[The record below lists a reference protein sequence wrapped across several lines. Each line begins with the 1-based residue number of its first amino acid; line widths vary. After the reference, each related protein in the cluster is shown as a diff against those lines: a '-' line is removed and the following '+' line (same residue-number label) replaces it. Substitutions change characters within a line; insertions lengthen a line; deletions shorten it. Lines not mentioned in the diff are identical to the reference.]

1 MAMDDFLKDASG
13 DWESMNSGWV
23 CTATGGLQHMQA
35 TSCCCAVSN
44 GKDVV
49 ATRGRNR
56 SMAELLFGVMERL
69 KGDSEGGACVL
80 PEHEGADPGEHL
92 EALQL
97 APVLTVLCQYA
108 APEVAAFLED
118 LTPEAGM
125 DPERLAV
132 LMTNINPRVGITLP
146 DCLDMEGCHSEI
158 PHTTFL
164 LDGTG
169 EDSREDAVNPLED
182 TSAEVLPK
190 PHDGENNEEVME
202 SEDKDEEEVK
212 FLEEI
217 KISKST
223 NTEGEEIASGVK
235 SVKKRKGNQWGK
247 QKG

>member
-1 MAMDDFLKDASG
+1 
-13 DWESMNSGWV
+13 
-23 CTATGGLQHMQA
+23 
-35 TSCCCAVSN
+35 
-44 GKDVV
+44 
-49 ATRGRNR
+49 
-56 SMAELLFGVMERL
+56 MERL

-80 PEHEGADPGEHL
+80 PEHEGAVPGEHL

-108 APEVAAFLED
+108 APKVAAFLED
-118 LTPEAGM
+118 LTPEVGM

-182 TSAEVLPK
+182 TSAEVLPM

-217 KISKST
+217 KIFKST
-223 NTEGEEIASGVK
+223 NTEREEIA
-235 SVKKRKGNQWGK
+235 
-247 QKG
+247 